1 MFVYLFSVLHV
12 RSWEIDDIRLSTRHC
27 LESRGI
33 GMRLAFP
40 NYPVKL
46 HRSLIYKI

>member
-1 MFVYLFSVLHV
+1 MFVFLFLVFHV
-12 RSWEIDDIRLSTRHC
+12 RSREIDDIRLSTRHC

-33 GMRLAFP
+33 GMRLVYP
-40 NYPVKL
+40 NSPVKL